1 MEGRAVGIAIATVFP
16 AASSPPNLFCSRPTR
31 PAGADEPQEGGN
43 IPFLIAPPLP
53 AFFGKCIAR
62 SDTQDDN
69 TDPSNSDSHGLNDL
83 PAKLP
88 LQDLGRHLAERCAQ
102 LLDEAMREIKILTQE
117 TQEVMQALAS
127 KHSEEFTLVISDVM
141 KPSRQSTIK

>member
-1 MEGRAVGIAIATVFP
+1 MK
-16 AASSPPNLFCSRPTR
+16 
-31 PAGADEPQEGGN
+31 
-43 IPFLIAPPLP
+43 
-53 AFFGKCIAR
+53 GKCIAR

-141 KPSRQSTIK
+141 EAIQAEHAQVNARLHRGIEDADAADVQAAAKRKAA